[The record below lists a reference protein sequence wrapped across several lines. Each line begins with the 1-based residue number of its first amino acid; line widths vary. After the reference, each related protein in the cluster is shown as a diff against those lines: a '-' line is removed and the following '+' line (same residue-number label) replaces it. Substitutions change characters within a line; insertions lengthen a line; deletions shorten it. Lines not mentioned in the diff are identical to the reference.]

1 MASLN
6 ELVQRLETALSN
18 KLEPDSEILR
28 RFVHEVEVIGLNSG
42 ELLRSLK
49 KFQIDNE
56 DVFNNTIRGFT
67 EEFDEFLEGLKN
79 DQTDVYQWLLEI
91 RQLKTDIEKTAELA
105 FSITAYKG
113 EWLNASGVSN
123 TPASWSHNGYFW
135 VQLVDIPNIAS
146 EEPTPTNTKYRKVI
160 DVKDIGAALQQS
172 LGDNAKLRP
181 MDPTKNI
188 SVYSASNP
196 DSDASVLPVGCTHVR
211 VDGVVYKLSSA
222 ISGNITAVD
231 KLNKTVTASTG
242 TSSYLSLDE
251 IEQAKANDIT
261 TRLSTK
267 TNFTTF
273 TPSNNWTKIATIN
286 GKSATGGDQIIFNL
300 CGGSDFG
307 VASSFQAN
315 VIVNEKNDVCSGHM
329 VIFNT
334 GKDNPKLHI
343 IKRGSF
349 WFEVWLERRN
359 TFPYPVT
366 LTLLSNPKNVE
377 TRLDLGTS
385 QAGQPANI
393 VAEITNTRRGTQIS
407 TTDDASVLQPTK
419 GLIVYDENEG
429 YLGGDGAEFGAL
441 GRGGVVPF
449 IRKTESFTIE
459 KKKGYLVVMTDG
471 ANKVVTVPNGLADD
485 DWFVVSTLEWDRGLA
500 GLTATVQFGTEVLT
514 NGQDDFD
521 GYVIDRPCV
530 LYFLKSGGKWT
541 LADGIGIDGSYNA
554 LEKRVDKLGA
564 KAWANVS
571 ELASDVNSVR
581 WTSPAYLKC
590 NAGETKWKWLDENTI
605 VIAGIIRV
613 IASVGANQE
622 HTVFTVFTLPD
633 GVSCEAST
641 QFLPWGPSVTDSTT
655 YGIGIGG
662 VINGVFTANIN
673 TTNRWV
679 MINWVIPVKRS

>member
-6 ELVQRLETALSN
+6 ELVQRLETALTN

-105 FSITAYKG
+105 FSITTYKG

-231 KLNKTVTASTG
+231 KLNKTVTATTG

-315 VIVNEKNDVCSGHM
+315 VIVNERNDVCSGHM

-349 WFEVWLERRN
+349 WFEVWFERRN
-359 TFPYPVT
+359 TIPYPVT

-407 TTDDASVLQPTK
+407 TTDDASVLQPSK

-471 ANKVVTVPNGLADD
+471 VNKVITVEDGLPDNE
-485 DWFVVSTLEWDRGLA
+485 WFVISTLEWDRGLA

-521 GYVIDRPCV
+521 GYIIDRPCV
-530 LYFLKSGGKWT
+530 LYFLKSEGKWT

-554 LEKRVDKLGA
+554 LENRVD
-564 KAWANVS
+564 
-571 ELASDVNSVR
+571 ELERYPTPWLRVGTTDVDAVRLSNS
-581 WTSPAYLKC
+581 
-590 NAGETKWKWLDENTI
+590 
-605 VIAGIIRV
+605 
-613 IASVGANQE
+613 
-622 HTVFTVFTLPD
+622 TVFNIDRDELCWRFADAETIQIQGIVRCKVATGSGTQTVFNLPTGWRIRGD
-633 GVSCEAST
+633 MT
-641 QFLPWGPSVTDSTT
+641 FLPATVSWGAAASYFSAEQTTGFDKITVTPVVA
-655 YGIGIGG
+655 IPVGG
-662 VINGVFTANIN
+662 WA
-673 TTNRWV
+673 
-679 MINWVIPVKRS
+679 MINWTISVKRV